1 MMWKRSPSRLAQL
14 TAPSLAL
21 GIAFAATF
29 VATELLLGLVLA
41 RISPGEAVG
50 LFHLIAVLAVALVW
64 GWAAAVVFRRRAD
77 TSGTPGRVPDLEAEL
92 AHITLRSTDVT
103 SAMGAAA
110 ERVAQ
115 ALGLPFVAFELDMV
129 PSDRHRSAIPLRG
142 GATLLVPSDLPRRS
156 IQRIREKVVPSLEEL
171 LHATRAREAV
181 DRSVAISRGDF
192 EMFFDLS
199 SDLLCIGGLDGF
211 YKRVNPAFEKALGY
225 TSREMLEH
233 PFLDFVH
240 PADRPRTVEVLDD
253 LTRGIPVAQFEIRLV
268 CKDGSARWIEWNTVP
283 ARDSLYAAGRD
294 VTERRDARRTIEASH
309 AELSTLA
316 EQQAALRRVATL
328 IAHGATTT
336 DVCACV
342 AAELARTLGSRSTGL
357 YHFTPDGTSTL
368 VASHTG
374 PVDGKS
380 ISARVFGTGHAA
392 RIDKAQNS
400 EVGVPIVV
408 DGNLWGSAVVGS
420 TGPDPLPPDT
430 EARVGDFTDLLAT
443 AIANAQAHTQLT
455 ASRARIV
462 AAADDARHRLERDL
476 HDGAQQ
482 RLVSLGLALR
492 SAEASADS
500 EPAALKEQISDIVA
514 GLNDVSADL
523 REISRGIYPAIRSK
537 GGLGPA
543 LKALARRSAI
553 PVDLDLHLEPRVPE
567 STEVAAYYVAA
578 EALTNAAKHARASE
592 VHLQA
597 RTAGTHLELSVRDDG
612 TGGADPAKGSGLTGI
627 RDRVEALGGQLEIIS
642 RAGSGTALL
651 AELPI
656 DSP

>member
-1 MMWKRSPSRLAQL
+1 MDIFRTRIAPGKTVGLLGRL
-14 TAPSLAL
+14 
-21 GIAFAATF
+21 
-29 VATELLLGLVLA
+29 TELLRSTRDRTSSDHA
-41 RISPGEAVG
+41 SAVG
-50 LFHLIAVLAVALVW
+50 V
-64 GWAAAVVFRRRAD
+64 D
-77 TSGTPGRVPDLEAEL
+77 DLE
-92 AHITLRSTDVT
+92 
-103 SAMGAAA
+103 
-110 ERVAQ
+110 
-115 ALGLPFVAFELDMV
+115 
-129 PSDRHRSAIPLRG
+129 
-142 GATLLVPSDLPRRS
+142 
-156 IQRIREKVVPSLEEL
+156 K
-171 LHATRAREAV
+171 
-181 DRSVAISRGDF
+181 
-192 EMFFDLS
+192 FFDLS
-199 SDLLCIGGLDGF
+199 SDLLCIGGIDGF
-211 YKRVNPAFEKALGY
+211 CKRVNPAFEKALGY
-225 TSREMLEH
+225 TSQEMLKR
-233 PFLDFVH
+233 PFLNLVH
-240 PADRPRTVEVLDD
+240 PADRARTIEALDD
-253 LTRGIPVAQFEIRLV
+253 LARGLPVAQFESRLV

-294 VTERRDARRTIEASH
+294 VTERRVAQQMIEASH
-309 AELSTLA
+309 AELRALV

-328 IAHGATTT
+328 IAHGTSPS
-336 DVCACV
+336 DVCASV
-342 AAELARTLGSRSTGL
+342 AAELTRILGNRSTGL
-357 YHFTPDGTSTL
+357 YCFSPDGMSML
-368 VASHTG
+368 VASNTEPDGGSAHG
-374 PVDGKS
+374 APHPVDGES
-380 ISARVFGTGHAA
+380 IAARVFRSGHCA
-392 RIDKAQNS
+392 RIDSAQNS

-420 TGPDPLPPDT
+420 TSPDPLPPDT
-430 EARVGDFTDLLAT
+430 EARVSDFTDLLAT

-492 SAEASADS
+492 SAEASADT

-578 EALTNAAKHARASE
+578 EALTNAAKHAHASG

-597 RTAGTHLELSVRDDG
+597 RTTGTRLELSVRDDG
-612 TGGADPAKGSGLTGI
+612 SGGADPAKGSGLTGI

-651 AELPI
+651 ADIPM
-656 DSP
+656 DAP

>member
-1 MMWKRSPSRLAQL
+1 MTWKRSPPRLAQL

-21 GIAFAATF
+21 GIAFAAMF
-29 VATELLLGLVLA
+29 VATELLLGLILA
-41 RISPGEAVG
+41 QISPGETVG
-50 LFHLIAVLAVALVW
+50 LFRLTVVMAVALGW
-64 GWAAAVVFRRRAD
+64 GWAAVVVFRRRAD
-77 TSGTPGRVPDLEAEL
+77 TLRTPGRLPDPEAEP
-92 AHITLRSTDVT
+92 AHITLRSTDVP
-103 SAMGAAA
+103 SA
-110 ERVAQ
+110 
-115 ALGLPFVAFELDMV
+115 
-129 PSDRHRSAIPLRG
+129 
-142 GATLLVPSDLPRRS
+142 T
-156 IQRIREKVVPSLEEL
+156 
-171 LHATRAREAV
+171 
-181 DRSVAISRGDF
+181 SRGDL
-192 EMFFDLS
+192 ETFFDLS
-199 SDLLCIGGLDGF
+199 SDLLCIGGFDGF
-211 YKRVNPAFEKALGY
+211 CKRVNPAFEKALGY
-225 TSREMLEH
+225 SSQEMTAH

-240 PADRPRTVEVLDD
+240 PADRARTVEALGD
-253 LTRGIPVAQFEIRLV
+253 LSQGIPVAQFESRLV

-294 VTERRDARRTIEASH
+294 VTERRDAREVIEASH
-309 AELSTLA
+309 AELRVLA

-328 IAHGATTT
+328 IAHGAAPS
-336 DVCACV
+336 DVCASA
-342 AAELARTLGSRSTGL
+342 AAELTRILGSRSTGL
-357 YHFTPDGTSTL
+357 YHFTPEGLSTL
-368 VASHTG
+368 VAGHTESVSDG
-374 PVDGKS
+374 SPHPGASVDGES
-380 ISARVFGTGHAA
+380 IAAQVFRSGHAA
-392 RIDKAQNS
+392 RIDSAENS
-400 EVGVPIVV
+400 EVAVPIVV
-408 DGNLWGSAVVGS
+408 DGSLWGSAVVTS
-420 TGPDPLPPDT
+420 TGPDPLSPDT

-443 AIANAQAHTQLT
+443 AIANAQARTQLT

-462 AAADDARHRLERDL
+462 AAADDARHKLERDL

-523 REISRGIYPAIRSK
+523 REISRGIHPAIRSK

-543 LKALARRSAI
+543 LKALARRSAV
-553 PVDLDLHLEPRVPE
+553 PVDLDLRLEPRLPE

-612 TGGADPAKGSGLTGI
+612 DGGADPAKGSGLTGI

-642 RAGSGTALL
+642 RTGSGTALL

-656 DSP
+656 DPS